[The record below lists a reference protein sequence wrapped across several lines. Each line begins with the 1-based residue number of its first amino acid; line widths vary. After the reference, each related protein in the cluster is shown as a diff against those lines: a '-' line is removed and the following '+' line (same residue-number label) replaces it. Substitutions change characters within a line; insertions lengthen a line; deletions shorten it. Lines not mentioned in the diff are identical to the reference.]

1 MLAYTGYW
9 SRSHYLQ
16 TEREHAARE
25 AKRLRDLRARH
36 RKLPAWQRLLDDLDA
51 VHAKML
57 TQERQGKHAP
67 EGSPAREDAKRQ
79 MRRLLRHWNRLVE
92 RLNRFN
98 GASQQVRLEEVS

>member
-1 MLAYTGYW
+1 
-9 SRSHYLQ
+9 
-16 TEREHAARE
+16 
-25 AKRLRDLRARH
+25 
-36 RKLPAWQRLLDDLDA
+36 
-51 VHAKML
+51 ML

-98 GASQQVRLEEVS
+98 GASQQARLEEVS